1 MNVQKYHDFFVH
13 AKHFK
18 QQKRHCTNK
27 IISRCIAI
35 FKLILN
41 SSPVDLTLYSF
52 FLYLFFHFL
61 RITETV
67 ILIFSKITMIH
78 IFIPSQNCS
87 NFIGS
92 RRERIIV
99 PDHLRLHALGYQEL
113 FVLCQDH
120 RSWCFSEAVSNEN
133 CWSSDWGPFY
143 DLTCEINIFF
153 LSSCFTN

>member
-18 QQKRHCTNK
+18 QQKKHCTNK
-27 IISRCIAI
+27 IISKCIAI

-52 FLYLFFHFL
+52 FLYLLFHFL

-87 NFIGS
+87 NFTGS

-113 FVLCQDH
+113 FVLC
-120 RSWCFSEAVSNEN
+120 
-133 CWSSDWGPFY
+133 
-143 DLTCEINIFF
+143 
-153 LSSCFTN
+153 